1 MVVYYY
7 QRDNPMHEKFN
18 SIQMLFWWMGMNYTM
33 IEIQNLITNQ
43 ALEVILTDK
52 YINIDGRGME

>member
-1 MVVYYY
+1 
-7 QRDNPMHEKFN
+7 MHEKFN

-33 IEIQNLITNQ
+33 IEIQHLITNQ